1 MQMKFWLIGLLFY
14 IPVVSAQTEIKFN
27 ESFFGNNI
35 SYRSDNGSDQKIY
48 VHQYNISNNS
58 KSTVILLHGCDGIR
72 EHSKIW
78 IKQLVAWNYNVIVV
92 DSYTSRGMPNGACTN
107 WEYLRNP
114 PNDRVEDL
122 FATAKWIKSQQW
134 NTGLPAVVGFSH
146 GGNTVYLASN
156 STKSKELL
164 SSGISFYPYCWY
176 HVKPNK
182 EWPLQIH
189 VGSEDEW
196 NPAATCIRNERR
208 QSDSLEFYIYWG
220 AHHGWDIPGVD
231 TTVPATLNGTT
242 SYPKR
247 LKYDEDANQISRS
260 HTKRWLERHFN

>member
-1 MQMKFWLIGLLFY
+1 MKFWILSLLIY
-14 IPVVSAQTEIKFN
+14 AIPAFSQTDVQFK
-27 ESFFGNNI
+27 ESIFGDKIIYKSIDNSEQKIFIHKHNI
-35 SYRSDNGSDQKIY
+35 SKE
-48 VHQYNISNNS
+48 SNYS
-58 KSTVILLHGCDGIR
+58 VILLHGCGGLK
-72 EHSKIW
+72 EHYKIW
-78 IKQLVAWNYNVIVV
+78 VKQLTEWNYNVIVI

-107 WEYLRNP
+107 WPYLRNP
-114 PNDRVEDL
+114 PDDRVEDL
-122 FATAKWIKSQQW
+122 FATAEWIKTQSW
-134 NTGLPAVVGFSH
+134 NKGLPAVVGFSH

-156 STKSKELL
+156 SPKSKELL

-208 QSDSLEFYIYWG
+208 QSDRLEFHLYWG
-220 AHHGWDIPGVD
+220 AHHSWDTPGVD
-231 TTVPATLNGTT
+231 TTIQASLHGTT
-242 SYPKR
+242 VSSKR
-247 LKYDEDANQISRS
+247 IKFDEEANRLSRA